1 MDSISLGAI
10 MDNKHLTSQSGHAII
25 NGQFQANGSRRALI
39 YKDSNQDLHC
49 ELWEEGNLVEVRSL
63 KGHNIHY
70 AEDTASNWVSRIII

>member
-1 MDSISLGAI
+1 

-25 NGQFQANGSRRALI
+25 SGNFETSGTRRAFI
-39 YKDSNQDLHC
+39 YKDSNLDLMC
-49 ELWEEGNLVEVRSL
+49 ELWEDGHIVEVRNL

>member
-10 MDNKHLTSQSGHAII
+10 VDNKHLTSQSGHAII

-70 AEDTASNWVSRIII
+70 AEDTASNWVSGIII

>member
-1 MDSISLGAI
+1 
-10 MDNKHLTSQSGHAII
+10 MDNKHLTSQTGHAII